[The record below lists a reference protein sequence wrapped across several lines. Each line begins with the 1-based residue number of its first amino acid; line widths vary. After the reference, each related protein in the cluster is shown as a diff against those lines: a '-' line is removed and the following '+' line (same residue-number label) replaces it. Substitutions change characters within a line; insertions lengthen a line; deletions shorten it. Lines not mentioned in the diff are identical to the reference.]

1 MPLTLVIRNM
11 SSLGNGTPALIVLD
25 RKGAAIG
32 RSSQVDWVL
41 PDPYISSRHCEIRFA
56 ADRYELIDRSTNGTF
71 LLHAE
76 PTKARARLAK
86 PHVLRHGD
94 VFQVGPY
101 EIGADFGAA
110 SVDPGAAPTAD
121 QLWQSLA
128 TVNRIDWQTA
138 GFSSGPTG
146 DSTPDVL
153 ELDHEAS
160 PLPEVATPD
169 VVADDRA
176 DAASGSGWEHFA
188 KAVGVDPARLNSPAE
203 AQARQA
209 GALLRA
215 LVGGLVAMLDARA
228 RAKGQLGAQG
238 TVLALDGNN
247 PLKLAHDT
255 GEAIEMLLA
264 PTMRGFLEAE
274 SAVEDAFRDLQAHQL
289 ATLGAMQG
297 ALRATLARFSPA
309 AIRSRAEQRG
319 VLSRILP
326 GAREAALWSAYER
339 EFDGVSER
347 ADVAFIEVFAAEFR
361 RAYEDL
367 ARTS

>member
-1 MPLTLVIRNM
+1 M

-25 RKGAAIG
+25 RKSAAIG
-32 RSSQVDWVL
+32 RSPDVDWIL

-71 LLHAE
+71 LLAAD
-76 PTKARARLAK
+76 PGAPKSRLAK

-110 SVDPGAAPTAD
+110 SIDTGAARLAE
-121 QLWQSLA
+121 QLWQGLA
-128 TVNRIDWQTA
+128 AVNGIDWQGA
-138 GFSSGPTG
+138 GIAGRSYGPA
-146 DSTPDVL
+146 SPDLL
-153 ELDHEAS
+153 ELEREVPSTAQVAEVDPAEDPSGAS
-160 PLPEVATPD
+160 WD
-169 VVADDRA
+169 
-176 DAASGSGWEHFA
+176 HFA
-188 KAVGVDPARLNSPAE
+188 KAAGIDPARLAGPAD

-215 LVGGLVAMLDARA
+215 LVAGLVAMLDARA

-247 PLKLAHDT
+247 PLKLAHDA

-264 PTMRGFLEAE
+264 PPMRGFVDAE

-309 AIRSRAEQRG
+309 AIRARADQRG
-319 VLSRILP
+319 MLSRILP
-326 GAREAALWSAYER
+326 GARAAALWNAYER

-347 ADVAFIEVFAAEFR
+347 ADEAFIEVFAAEFR
-361 RAYEDL
+361 RAYEDM
-367 ARTS
+367 ARR